1 MSDTDTDI
9 QAFYTI
15 PPKHCSLLK
24 VYFCSTR
31 GGGGGGEFFIYLLYI
46 FCHVLHFSLVLETWM
61 FFLNSREPDTW
72 FYNGILPQ
80 GFFFS
85 FFPHIL
91 LNDPNQQRPPNQETL
106 QLTFLACMSACGH
119 KLWPLTRVLG
129 PWWRSKSAA
138 KHEHDFIHFSQSLAH
153 FLIFES
159 CV

>member
-24 VYFCSTR
+24 MYYCST
-31 GGGGGGEFFIYLLYI
+31 GGGYISVIYFLSCFALLLG
-46 FCHVLHFSLVLETWM
+46 FRNLDV

-80 GFFFS
+80 VFFFFS